1 MSNYCYLRVSSDA
14 QNVQNQK
21 MSVMEY
27 ANKRG
32 WSVEYCEDV
41 ITSKKSWRERKIG
54 ELINKAVE
62 GDRLIFAEISRAGR
76 STLEVVEMFEILA
89 TKKVEIH
96 SVKEGIN
103 FEFDSEVKKSM
114 STMIVA
120 CFASVAQIERAFI
133 GARSKEAINRLKAE
147 AAAKGETYKSPK
159 TGKGIGRP
167 KGEQELLKLDARREE
182 IDKLLSVN
190 VGLSSIAKIVGASRP
205 TIYRWA
211 KRRKINIKVSPPTP
225 LPIHKSAGADS
236 DLKKSKTI

>member
-1 MSNYCYLRVSSDA
+1 MANYCYLRVSSDT

-21 MSVMEY
+21 MSVMEF

-32 WSVEYCEDV
+32 WQVQYIEDI
-41 ITSKKSWRERKIG
+41 ITSKKGWRERKIG
-54 ELINKAVE
+54 ELINNAVE

-89 TKKVEIH
+89 SKKVEIF

-103 FEFDSEVKKSM
+103 FEFDTDVKKSL

-133 GARSKEAINRLKAE
+133 GARSKEAINRLKSE
-147 AAAKGETYKSPK
+147 AAARGEKYISPR

-167 KGEQELLKLDARREE
+167 KGEAELYYLDSKREE
-182 IDKLLSVN
+182 IDRLLSINVN
-190 VGLSSIAKIVGASRP
+190 VANIVKIVETSRP
-205 TIYRWA
+205 TFYRWA
-211 KRRKINIKVSPPTP
+211 KKRKIN
-225 LPIHKSAGADS
+225 
-236 DLKKSKTI
+236 LKKIHFLK